1 MSFLIRGGYN
11 KIHKSVTNIFLKETN
26 KWRSGIITTHDNQY
40 LENIEPDKNM
50 VIDMVKV
57 NDKHYLTLN
66 NRIVHEDRLPITY
79 NVNLLSCSKEYNHGI
94 TNIGIFIKC
103 DQICYEKLL

>member
-11 KIHKSVTNIFLKETN
+11 AIHKSVTNIFLKETN

-66 NRIVHEDRLPITY
+66 NRIIHEDRFPITY
-79 NVNLLSCSKEYNHGI
+79 NVNLLICSKEYNHGI